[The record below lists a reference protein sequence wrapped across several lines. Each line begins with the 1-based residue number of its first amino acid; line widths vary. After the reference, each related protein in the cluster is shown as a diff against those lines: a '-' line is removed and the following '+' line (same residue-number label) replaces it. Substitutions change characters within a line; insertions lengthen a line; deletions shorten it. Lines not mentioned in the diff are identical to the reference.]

1 MKKSKG
7 KKRENNLQLYE
18 SILFIYLQVWKL
30 HEKKIRFTP
39 LNYRKSPIFNLQLQ
53 KTWPIQLSKMD
64 KFSLL
69 GGFEGGFVIFFK
81 K

>member
-30 HEKKIRFTP
+30 HEDI
-39 LNYRKSPIFNLQLQ
+39 
-53 KTWPIQLSKMD
+53 
-64 KFSLL
+64 
-69 GGFEGGFVIFFK
+69 
-81 K
+81 